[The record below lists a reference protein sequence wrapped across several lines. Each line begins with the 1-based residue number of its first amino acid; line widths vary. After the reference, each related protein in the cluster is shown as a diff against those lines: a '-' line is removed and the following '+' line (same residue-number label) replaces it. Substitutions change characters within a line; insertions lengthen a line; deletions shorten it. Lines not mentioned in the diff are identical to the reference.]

1 MNGVLSG
8 IKVIEVALYA
18 FVPAAGAVL
27 SDFGADVLKIEHPEN
42 PDPMRS
48 ISSYGINMPG
58 TSGPSVLWEVM
69 NRGKRSVGIDIRN
82 PEGLKVLLSLVDEAD
97 VFLTNFMQPARA
109 KLGIDANDIMA
120 RNPRIIYG
128 RGTGHGPVGPDA
140 NRPGFDA
147 LSYWARSGAAI
158 AGMSNENRYPALM
171 PGPAFGD
178 IQGGMNL
185 AGGIL
190 AGLYQRERTGKGCVV
205 DVSLLSSG
213 MWAMA
218 ASTAGA
224 YSRGTENIE
233 QLDRTRAPNPIA
245 NIYRSSDDRY
255 FIVGALEGDR
265 FWPGVCKAVNR
276 PDLVDDPRFA
286 TSRDRA
292 ANSEE
297 CVAILEAEF
306 EKMTLDQ
313 VAQELEAAECP
324 WAAINPPIH
333 PVNDEQAKANN
344 YIQMVQCG
352 SDGEL
357 PIVSSPVQI
366 DERAAKLKAAPG
378 HCEHTDEVLM
388 EGGRTMDD
396 LLDLKV
402 SGAIF

>member
-8 IKVIEVALYA
+8 IKVIEVAIYA

-27 SDFGADVLKIEHPEN
+27 SDMGADVLKIEHPEN
-42 PDPMRS
+42 PDPMRNL
-48 ISSYGINMPG
+48 SSYGINKPG
-58 TSGPSVLWEVM
+58 TGGPSVLWQVM

-82 PEGLKVLLSLVDEAD
+82 PEGLEVLMSLVDEAD
-97 VFLTNFMQPARA
+97 IFLTNFMQPARA
-109 KLGIDANDIMA
+109 KLGIDAKDILA

-185 AGGIL
+185 AGGIM

-224 YSRGTENIE
+224 YSRGTDNIE

-265 FWPGVCKAVNR
+265 FWPSICKIVNR
-276 PDLVDDPRFA
+276 PDLIEDARFA
-286 TSRDRA
+286 TSADRTT
-292 ANSEE
+292 NSEE
-297 CVAILEAEF
+297 CVAILESAF
-306 EKMTLDQ
+306 ETMTL
-313 VAQELEAAECP
+313 AQIAEALEAAKCP

-333 PVNDEQAKANN
+333 PVEDEQANANN
-344 YIQMVQCG
+344 YIQMVECG
-352 SDGEL
+352 DEGSL
-357 PIVSSPVQI
+357 PIVSAPIQI
-366 DERAAKLKAAPG
+366 DEQAAVLTPAPG
-378 HCEHTDEVLM
+378 HCEHTDEILM
-388 EGGRTMDD
+388 SSGLTMDE
-396 LLDLKV
+396 LLELKV

>member
-1 MNGVLSG
+1 MDGVLSG
-8 IKVIEVALYA
+8 IRVIEVALYA

-27 SDFGADVLKIEHPEN
+27 SDMGADVLKIEHPETL
-42 PDPMRS
+42 DPMRS
-48 ISSYGINMPG
+48 ISSYGINKPG

-82 PEGLKVLLSLVDEAD
+82 PEGLKVLMSLVDDAD
-97 VFLTNFMQPARA
+97 VFLTYFMQPARV
-109 KLGIDANDIMA
+109 KLGIDASDILA

-140 NRPGFDA
+140 NKPGFDA

-158 AGMSNENRYPALM
+158 AGMSSENRYPALM

-185 AGGIL
+185 AGGIM

-205 DVSLLSSG
+205 DVSLLGSG

-224 YSRGTENIE
+224 YSRGTDNIE
-233 QLDRTRAPNPIA
+233 QLDRARAPNPIA
-245 NIYRSSDDRY
+245 NFYRSSDNRY

-286 TSRDRA
+286 TARDRA
-292 ANSEE
+292 KNSEE
-297 CVAILEAEF
+297 CVAILEAAF
-306 EKMTLDQ
+306 ENMALEQIAK
-313 VAQELEAAECP
+313 ALEAVECP
-324 WAAINPPIH
+324 WAPITPPIH
-333 PVNDEQAKANN
+333 PVEDEQAKANN

-352 SDGEL
+352 GEGLL
-357 PIVSSPVQI
+357 PIVSAPVQI
-366 DERAAKLKAAPG
+366 DEHSASLRAAPG

-388 EGGRTMDD
+388 ERGRSMDD
-396 LLDLKV
+396 LLELKV